1 VRKEVNFPNLR
12 PADVPLGVLVRC
24 LGCEREQLAS
34 EIAKFAERPRSTSVP
49 RYAPQNAQP
58 LPPNLQHRLGNAEM
72 QLSAVSFGCLYYEAV
87 EGVAGLEEMAE
98 GARSSPPRAPRTVSP
113 GAPQL
118 RPKLASP
125 CTACT
130 TILNREIRRTVV
142 ERFEGGV
149 RRRVMARRDP
159 AGIHLLT
166 RNGYDWAQKYR
177 LIVEA
182 VNYLRVRSCLIG
194 RGGCLLQ
201 PG

>member
-1 VRKEVNFPNLR
+1 MPGTDLRREPIEMRK
-12 PADVPLGVLVRC
+12 AT
-24 LGCEREQLAS
+24 LAS
-34 EIAKFAERPRSTSVP
+34 ILRKASHGVRFMLCFST
-49 RYAPQNAQP
+49 RA
-58 LPPNLQHRLGNAEM
+58 RW
-72 QLSAVSFGCLYYEAV
+72 GC
-87 EGVAGLEEMAE
+87 
-98 GARSSPPRAPRTVSP
+98 ARSSPPRAPKTVSP
-113 GAPQL
+113 AARQL

-182 VNYLRVRSCLIG
+182 VNYLRERSCLIG

>member
-1 VRKEVNFPNLR
+1 
-12 PADVPLGVLVRC
+12 
-24 LGCEREQLAS
+24 
-34 EIAKFAERPRSTSVP
+34 
-49 RYAPQNAQP
+49 
-58 LPPNLQHRLGNAEM
+58 
-72 QLSAVSFGCLYYEAV
+72 
-87 EGVAGLEEMAE
+87 MAE
-98 GARSSPPRAPRTVSP
+98 GRTEQPAARAENCVAWCPSAQAKVSV
-113 GAPQL
+113 
-118 RPKLASP
+118 P

-182 VNYLRVRSCLIG
+182 VNYLRERSCLIG